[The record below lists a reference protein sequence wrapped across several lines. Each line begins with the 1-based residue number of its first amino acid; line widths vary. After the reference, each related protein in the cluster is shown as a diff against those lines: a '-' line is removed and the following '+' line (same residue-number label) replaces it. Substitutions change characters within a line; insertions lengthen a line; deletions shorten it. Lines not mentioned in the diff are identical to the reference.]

1 MTQPARPT
9 RHVTNQEG
17 SQTENPGPVI
27 RTGLIWP
34 PGPQGRWLADWL
46 AGLRAPEPMSG
57 RRALLAMFA
66 LFFVGAAVA
75 GWLQLGFLTGFS
87 FAAGC
92 VLAARFARR
101 SALLAVLVSPPL
113 IFLIAVV
120 CAETVSSSGASSGHA
135 GLLSAAEGTIL
146 TLAAAAPWLFGGEAL
161 ALIVAMFRGLPQ
173 CISDL
178 GAGLRGEDPAHA
190 ADWGAPGRTS

>member
-1 MTQPARPT
+1 MTQPAKST

-17 SQTENPGPVI
+17 RPTDNPEPVS

-34 PGPQGRWLADWL
+34 PGPQGRQLADWL
-46 AGLRAPEPMSG
+46 AGLRAPEPMTG

-87 FAAGC
+87 FASGC

-101 SALLAVLVSPPL
+101 SALLAVVVSPPL

-120 CAETVSSSGASSGHA
+120 CAEGISSSGAGSGHA
-135 GLLSAAEGTIL
+135 GLLSAAEGIIL

-161 ALIVAMFRGLPQ
+161 ALTVAMFRGLPQ
-173 CISDL
+173 CVSDL
-178 GAGLRGEDPAHA
+178 GAGLRGEDPAHVT
-190 ADWGAPGRTS
+190 DWAAPGRTS